1 MLNINHFLWKLTF
14 GWNVD
19 VGATVKGLV
28 DDNGD
33 ILTSEDDCLMTHG
46 IERLFIPESI
56 EKLRIL
62 SCKTGKFDYFVERL
76 RRANTQPETK
86 DVVDELLF
94 TIKVINPCLR
104 YVIGF
109 PNNRMRTK

>member
-1 MLNINHFLWKLTF
+1 M
-14 GWNVD
+14 
-19 VGATVKGLV
+19 V

-33 ILTSEDDCLMTHG
+33 ILTSEDDFLINHG
-46 IERLFIPESI
+46 INRLFTPESI

-62 SCKTGKFDYFVERL
+62 SCETGKFDYFVEKF

-86 DVVDELLF
+86 DVANELLF
-94 TIKVINPCLR
+94 TIKVIKPCLR